1 MRLAEAGQGGGC
13 GAVVKDSTPMNSEE
27 RDLISRFV
35 ARVGGGVGLPNGQSP
50 ASLPPIDPEADRFIA
65 ENFQRFP
72 EARYRITQLAVVQE
86 AALSQ
91 AQARIRDLEF
101 QLQQARGQI
110 AQLQQQAS
118 QSGQQSS
125 GQSGGFF
132 SGLFGRGASAEPP
145 PRGASLP
152 PGWGPASGAAAP
164 EMGRS
169 YAPPPGYQPGMFAR
183 SGSGFLGSALSTAA
197 GVAGGMMA
205 AHALEGLFS
214 GEHEHAHGGGDG
226 AGTGDGFSET
236 TIINNYGDNYS
247 DPFAGSGMNAPG
259 FSPQDF
265 GPQEAPVDNGGDF
278 DSNPDRDD
286 FF

>member
-1 MRLAEAGQGGGC
+1 
-13 GAVVKDSTPMNSEE
+13 MNSEE

-35 ARVGGGVGLPNGQSP
+35 ARVGGGIGLPNGQGPS
-50 ASLPPIDPEADRFIA
+50 SLPPVDPEADRFIA
-65 ENFQRFP
+65 DNFQRFP

-118 QSGQQSS
+118 QSAPQNS

-132 SGLFGRGASAEPP
+132 SGLFSRGQTSAEPP
-145 PRGASLP
+145 ARGASLP

-214 GEHEHAHGGGDG
+214 GEHGHAHDG
-226 AGTGDGFSET
+226 AMDAGAGNGDGFSET

-247 DPFAGSGMNAPG
+247 DPFAGSGTDASG

-265 GPQEAPVDNGGDF
+265 GPREAPVDNGGDF
-278 DSNPDRDD
+278 GGDSADRDD

>member
-1 MRLAEAGQGGGC
+1 
-13 GAVVKDSTPMNSEE
+13 MNSEE

-35 ARVGGGVGLPNGQSP
+35 ARVGGGIGLPNGQGPS
-50 ASLPPIDPEADRFIA
+50 SLPPIDPEADRFIA
-65 ENFQRFP
+65 DNFQRFP

-101 QLQQARGQI
+101 QLQQARGQL
-110 AQLQQQAS
+110 AQLQQQS
-118 QSGQQSS
+118 GGQQSS

-132 SGLFGRGASAEPP
+132 SGLFGRGQTASAPP

-214 GEHEHAHGGGDG
+214 GEHGHAAGMGDAG
-226 AGTGDGFSET
+226 AGDGFSET
-236 TIINNYGDNYS
+236 TIINNYGDNNYS
-247 DPFAGSGMNAPG
+247 DPFAGPGQDASG

-278 DSNPDRDD
+278 GSDGADRDD

>member
-1 MRLAEAGQGGGC
+1 
-13 GAVVKDSTPMNSEE
+13 MNSEE

-118 QSGQQSS
+118 QAGQQGS

-132 SGLFGRGASAEPP
+132 SGLFGRGAAAAPP
-145 PRGASLP
+145 SRGSSLP

-214 GEHEHAHGGGDG
+214 GEHGHAHE
-226 AGTGDGFSET
+226 GTGDGDGFGSET
-236 TIINNYGDNYS
+236 TIINNYGDSHS
-247 DPFAGSGMNAPG
+247 DPFAGSGVDAPG

-278 DSNPDRDD
+278 GGSSDRDD